1 MSMIIILISIFTILF
16 LGCLNNSTEKTEK
29 IGVLVTIVPQI
40 EMVESIGGEYVD
52 VTVMVPEGKS
62 PHSFEPTPE
71 QMIKVVRAK
80 AYFKVGSGV
89 EFEHVHM
96 ETIFEHNPE
105 LKVFDCS
112 EKIKVISF
120 NQHYGQ
126 EHFDETENNQSY
138 DGTDPHIWT
147 SPLNFKKMAEVVYNG
162 LVEIDVIHK
171 EDYNSSFQ
179 AYISKLDNFH
189 SDVIDLLQPY
199 SGKSFMVYHPSWG
212 YFGDEYNLKQ
222 IAIEDEGKQ
231 PGPAGVAAI
240 IKQAENESI
249 KVIFVAPQYDT
260 TSAETIASEIGGK
273 VVFADPLMTDY
284 ESAILQLAQDMLS
297 GFENG

>member
-1 MSMIIILISIFTILF
+1 M
-16 LGCLNNSTEKTEK
+16 
-29 IGVLVTIVPQI
+29 

-71 QMIKVVRAK
+71 QMIKVAK
-80 AYFKVGSGV
+80 ATAYFKVGSGV
-89 EFEHVHM
+89 EFEHVNM

-112 EKIKVISF
+112 EDIMVISF
-120 NQHYGQ
+120 DQHYGQ
-126 EHFDETENNQSY
+126 EHFDVTENNHGY
-138 DGTDPHIWT
+138 AETDPHIWT

-162 LVEIDVIHK
+162 LVEIDVTHK

-179 AYISKLDNFH
+179 TYVSKLDKLH
-189 SDVIDLLQPY
+189 SDVIDLLQPHT
-199 SGKSFMVYHPSWG
+199 GKSFMVYHPSWG

-240 IKQAENESI
+240 IEQAKNESI

-260 TSAETIASEIGGK
+260 TSAETIASEIGCN
-273 VVFADPLMTDY
+273 VVIADPLMTEY
-284 ESAILQLAQDMLS
+284 TSTILQLVEDMVL